1 MPRGPFKTL
10 NSRYTESL
18 LENCLYVYTGHCV
31 QEGVGEGAGK
41 GRQLER
47 ERERERERKRDRRD
61 RLCVQLL
68 YKPKVRIVNV

>member
-1 MPRGPFKTL
+1 M
-10 NSRYTESL
+10 
-18 LENCLYVYTGHCV
+18 YTGHCV

-47 ERERERERKRDRRD
+47 ERERERRD